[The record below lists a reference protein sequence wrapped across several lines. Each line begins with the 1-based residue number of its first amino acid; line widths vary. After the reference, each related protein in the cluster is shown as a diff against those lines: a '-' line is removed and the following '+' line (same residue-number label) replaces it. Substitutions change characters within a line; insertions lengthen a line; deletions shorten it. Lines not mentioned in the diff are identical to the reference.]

1 MELREYVDDAGRSP
15 FGEWFESLPPPAAR
29 RVVQALAKLEAG
41 LTGSLKAVG
50 SGVSELKID
59 FGPGYRVYFGREASR
74 WIILLGGGSQ
84 KRQSEDIRNAI
95 RRWVQHKKMK
105 GN

>member
-1 MELREYVDDAGRSP
+1 MELREYLDDAGRSP
-15 FGEWFESLPPPAAR
+15 FGEWFESLPAPAAR

-41 LTGSLKAVG
+41 LTGNLKAVG

-74 WIILLGGGSQ
+74 WIVLLGGGSK
-84 KRQSEDIRNAI
+84 KRQSEDIHDAI
-95 RRWVQHKKMK
+95 QRWNRHKKMK